1 MKDLT
6 GEMFDM
12 ITVLGFSHFQ
22 GEGKRKR
29 VFWKCKCECG
39 KEFVRRADQ
48 IKAKNIYKSC
58 GCYREKVLAAN
69 NFKINNP
76 NKSHGLSKT
85 RLYKIYSK
93 IKERCYYEKYPEYHL
108 YGGRGIVMCDEWKD
122 DFMNFYNWSINNG
135 YNDSLSI
142 DRIDFNGD
150 YEPNN
155 CRWAD
160 DITQGNNKR
169 NNIVLTHNGMT
180 MTMPE
185 WARYLNLPYS
195 VLANRRKKGKTV
207 EEILDPVKKR

>member
-1 MKDLT
+1 
-6 GEMFDM
+6 
-12 ITVLGFSHFQ
+12 
-22 GEGKRKR
+22 
-29 VFWKCKCECG
+29 
-39 KEFVRRADQ
+39 
-48 IKAKNIYKSC
+48 
-58 GCYREKVLAAN
+58 
-69 NFKINNP
+69 
-76 NKSHGLSKT
+76 
-85 RLYKIYSK
+85 
-93 IKERCYYEKYPEYHL
+93 
-108 YGGRGIVMCDEWKD
+108 MCDEWKD